1 MTLIHSRGKETEG
14 HHFQIHWGTKSRTRR
29 CVFCSLELFLIG
41 HKLWALWRDTRGL
54 GRLGGYRQMQ
64 CLLVSETQPSSQLS
78 ELWILNGEEKIVLQW
93 ITSSVQPRHH
103 NNNSTSIKIVQLKC
117 HSTITKWKI
126 ENREYVGFVVK
137 TLYLF
142 LFLSQIMMEG
152 LNQRSSKFPSECVWP

>member
-41 HKLWALWRDTRGL
+41 HKLWALWSDTRGW

-78 ELWILNGEEKIVLQW
+78 SEYWMVKRRLCCNGSLQVSSSPGITITTQQASKLSNSSVTPRLLNGK
-93 ITSSVQPRHH
+93 
-103 NNNSTSIKIVQLKC
+103 LKTENMWA
-117 HSTITKWKI
+117 SLWKHFI
-126 ENREYVGFVVK
+126 YFFS
-137 TLYLF
+137 F
-142 LFLSQIMMEG
+142 L
-152 LNQRSSKFPSECVWP
+152 K